1 MSRRSGGSVWLY
13 WLCSLWLMCLSG
25 CIESEPDRAFEVRR
39 AEFTVLKGPDAGRV
53 TQVTLPD
60 GWDYQRP
67 PRSGL
72 AEYRFDVPRQ
82 AFARGQPSLY
92 LPKVGNAFEVYVQGR
107 EVFSSGGFGEQ
118 GGETRRSRP
127 QLVPLGPLPAG
138 DPVRVVIRLEGGS
151 LTLAGLSHVFAGDRA
166 QLERAYLVKSFFY
179 ADATLLVA
187 VACLS
192 MGLLAL
198 LVWTRVRDP
207 LYLLFGLAA
216 VIWAWRTS
224 TPGQTVLWMTP
235 WLWSYVF
242 LASYGWFVALI
253 SLYVVG
259 VCRLQWQGWP
269 RLLWGYFGVVTV
281 FFALAVLFNWH
292 FLRTIFNTLNLA
304 IVIALCVALVW
315 QARRQ
320 PSQELTLLGGA
331 GLLTLLAGGRDWWM
345 NNFDADRY
353 ANQTWARYAV
363 LSFMAVMAW
372 MLVDRLVKLQRETAQ
387 LNLELEDKVRQ
398 REAELAALFE
408 RQREQDMVQ
417 AATSERERIVREMH
431 DGIGGQLMTVLRGV
445 ERGAFSQERVAEV
458 LQESLDDLRLIIDAS
473 SAHRELVPALA
484 AWRHRWD
491 ARLEALGIDLDWS
504 LDDALM
510 GLVLPPDTVLQ
521 IMRIL
526 QEAVINAVKHARTSR
541 IQVEARAL
549 PKGLQLRVGDFGAGF
564 DVTAL
569 DDPSRSAGR
578 HGLKSMRA
586 RAQAIGA
593 TLSMLSA
600 PGQGTTVLLVWPAMT
615 GSDTPSVDQAT
626 P

>member
-1 MSRRSGGSVWLY
+1 MRRRLGRSAWL
-13 WLCSLWLMCLSG
+13 WLVCSLWLMCLSG

-39 AEFTVLKGPDAGRV
+39 AEFTVIKGPDAGRV

-82 AFARGQPSLY
+82 AFTGGQPSLY

-127 QLVPLGPLPAG
+127 QLVPLGPLTAG
-138 DPVRVVIRLEGGS
+138 DPVRIVIRLEGGS
-151 LTLAGLSHVFAGDRA
+151 LTLAGLSHVFVGDRA

-269 RLLWGYFGVVTV
+269 RLLWAYFGLVTV
-281 FFALAVLFNWH
+281 CFALAVMLNWH

-387 LNLELEDKVRQ
+387 LNLELEGKVRQ

-408 RQREQDMVQ
+408 RQRARDMAQ
-417 AATSERERIVREMH
+417 AATTERERIVREMH

-473 SAHRELVPALA
+473 SVHRELVPALA

-491 ARLEALGIDLDWS
+491 ARLEALGIELDWS
-504 LDDALM
+504 LDDALVD
-510 GLVLPPDTVLQ
+510 LALPPDAVLQ

-541 IQVEARAL
+541 IRVEALARSQ
-549 PKGLQLRVGDFGAGF
+549 GMQLRVCDHGDGF
-564 DVTAL
+564 DLAAL
-569 DDPSRSAGR
+569 NDPSQTSGR
-578 HGLKSMRA
+578 HGMKSMRA
-586 RAQAIGA
+586 RAQAMGA
-593 TLSMLSA
+593 TLSVLSA
-600 PGQGTTVLLVWPAMT
+600 PGQGTTVLLVWP
-615 GSDTPSVDQAT
+615 SVDQT
-626 P
+626 TT